1 MKVEITVTDNEVI
14 MSTPMGANV
23 YSNHL
28 IITKEAFI
36 ECYEKW
42 IKPIEQKDEVRMFTD
57 EELKTYQEVIARK
70 AILMPVNVM
79 NVLDGR

>member
-1 MKVEITVTDNEVI
+1 MKVEITVTDNEAI
-14 MSTPMGANV
+14 MSTPMGNNV

-42 IKPIEQKDEVRMFTD
+42 VKPIEQKDEV
-57 EELKTYQEVIARK
+57 K
-70 AILMPVNVM
+70 N
-79 NVLDGR
+79 G